1 MEDKTHKKYNLE
13 DRTFR
18 FAQNVKVYV
27 DQLPNKTTSFEI
39 GKQLIRSAGS
49 VGSYYIEAKE
59 SRYCLELSKPNKEN
73 SASKSYLIGRNKR
86 LKHYN
91 IFSCQELID
100 IKILINTMIMLSK
113 FIV

>member
-1 MEDKTHKKYNLE
+1 MENALFSNHNYMGDETQKKYDLE

-49 VGSYYIEAKE
+49 VGANYIGKFRSFRTPIPAD
-59 SRYCLELSKPNKEN
+59 S
-73 SASKSYLIGRNKR
+73 GRAYFPF
-86 LKHYN
+86 L
-91 IFSCQELID
+91 IFS
-100 IKILINTMIMLSK
+100 
-113 FIV
+113 